1 MLRYELTG
9 RRKTSGEYPLPVTA
23 IQTLEDDAL
32 AKAGRHAAITNASL
46 YYMGCLQQWHISG
59 VHKVR
64 LWRDNKV
71 SEWQSIYISVQQCP
85 PNIDP
90 LSQTDKS
97 LAALATWYVKEE
109 LKIIPTHNEFR
120 RSLKVA
126 CESQV
131 SKSSCEEE
139 LRSIL
144 QALPAGLV
152 GKANKFLR
160 LSLDK
165 AYQDALNS
173 LGTSNIRAAPSSP
186 VSNVVSSIV
195 SNTDKDAQALNQKVT
210 EPVTTATTPACAG
223 TVPVTTDAVVQA
235 DAATLTPNSATPA
248 PIDMDR
254 HKKERCKRKR
264 EQREGENPGNYEI
277 EKKAITACSDRRELY
292 RLCSTAATTLST
304 KKVTESSRAWL
315 NRIKRTTKKIDLCV
329 QDHHGGKLES
339 FLAMSGTFSP
349 STYKCK
355 CFLVLNKDVVSQTR

>member
-1 MLRYELTG
+1 
-9 RRKTSGEYPLPVTA
+9 
-23 IQTLEDDAL
+23 
-32 AKAGRHAAITNASL
+32 
-46 YYMGCLQQWHISG
+46 MGCLQQWHTSG
-59 VHKVR
+59 VHKARV
-64 LWRDNKV
+64 WRDNKV
-71 SEWQSIYISVQQCP
+71 SEWQSIYIAVQQCP
-85 PNIDP
+85 PNMDP

-109 LKIIPTHNEFR
+109 LKIVPTHNDFR

-131 SKSSCEEE
+131 SQSSCEEE
-139 LRSIL
+139 LRNIL

-165 AYQDALNS
+165 AYQEALNS
-173 LGTSNIRAAPSSP
+173 LGTSHTRAASSNPIGNVISTIVTNTGTNVAALHQLAPERATVP
-186 VSNVVSSIV
+186 V
-195 SNTDKDAQALNQKVT
+195 
-210 EPVTTATTPACAG
+210 ATTPAPAG
-223 TVPVTTDAVVQA
+223 TILETAVPTMPRG
-235 DAATLTPNSATPA
+235 ATQT

-264 EQREGENPGNYEI
+264 EQREGENPGNYEM
-277 EKKAITACSDRRELY
+277 EKTAIAECKDRRELY
-292 RLCSTAATTLST
+292 WLCSNAASTLSP

-339 FLAMSGTFSP
+339 FLSMHGTFSP

-355 CFLVLNKDVVSQTR
+355 CFCI